1 MLRDIINWLLLLLP
15 ISSKKFYVNNNII
28 TKAISANN
36 ESIDNLRIAI
46 KELKER
52 FVELQTRSLV
62 NKQSTSIDLAYLGNV
77 QTRISVN
84 KNIVI
89 LSYDLQVSKDGNVR
103 AVTPFCPALNDHTLN
118 LAMSADSL
126 FLNVLRPWVMGA
138 ADDILLTH
146 IRFGPDNPEL
156 PENYQKFV
164 AKNNEANKLLAS
176 ALKEDNK

>member
-1 MLRDIINWLLLLLP
+1 MWQSIVNRLLLLLP
-15 ISSKKFYVNNNII
+15 ISNKKFYINNNII
-28 TKAISANN
+28 TRAISANS
-36 ESIDNLRIAI
+36 ESIDNLRIVI
-46 KELKER
+46 KGLKEEIA
-52 FVELQTRSLV
+52 ELQTKSLAT
-62 NKQSTSIDLAYLGNV
+62 NKAINIDLAYLGNV
-77 QTRISVN
+77 QSRISVN

-118 LAMSADSL
+118 LAVSADNL

-138 ADDILLTH
+138 SDDILLAH
-146 IRFGPDNPEL
+146 IRFGPENPEL